1 MRAPAGH
8 PTRLERQVESM
19 LACMLVSFIMNAGEF
34 VATLPPTLSGNSDKT
49 RDIQPLNKLVFTA
62 SVAQSSRPSGRSSDW
77 LVGNLFAVANQSVAS
92 MDELLQEPRI

>member
-1 MRAPAGH
+1 
-8 PTRLERQVESM
+8 
-19 LACMLVSFIMNAGEF
+19 MLVSFIMNAGEF

-49 RDIQPLNKLVFTA
+49 RDIQPLNKLVFIDTA